1 MVLTLVDQKL
11 RHCIGNESELAYIGC
26 GMTYFLIN
34 LAAREMEFAG
44 AGLHLYQ
51 IQNKKGNVLKG
62 SLISLAN
69 SFAQEKFFNTHR
81 LTITAN
87 EGIFLSTSGI
97 LDQVGQ
103 SEDKR
108 FGRKSFIKLLV
119 TLADKKSS
127 DQYYILDKVHKEWKG
142 MQPQTDDI
150 LVVGLRF

>member
-1 MVLTLVDQKL
+1 
-11 RHCIGNESELAYIGC
+11 
-26 GMTYFLIN
+26 
-34 LAAREMEFAG
+34 
-44 AGLHLYQ
+44 
-51 IQNKKGNVLKG
+51 LKG